1 MDLFCVVGLFYFLH
15 KMFHVFKNIFVV
27 FVVILVVVNV
37 SLLNT
42 PLVDHA
48 IQNLLLFTAWA
59 FTMRYLVDPERV
71 SWILILYS
79 SCILALLMFHTLVS
93 WASLHSPHSFWS
105 MIVNDVDFVS
115 NAYKQL
121 RIENAQSLTPCS
133 LITADE
139 VATPRLAEA
148 SPLGVLNVQRCKLQ
162 EWTDWTHGGLKNALL
177 WFDTLAFFFM
187 VYLVERREDD
197 VDIERVRA

>member
-1 MDLFCVVGLFYFLH
+1 
-15 KMFHVFKNIFVV
+15 MFHVFKNILVV
-27 FVVILVVVNV
+27 FVVILVVINV

-71 SWILILYS
+71 SWILLLYS

-93 WASLHSPHSFWS
+93 WASFHNPHSFWS

-115 NAYKQL
+115 NAYK
-121 RIENAQSLTPCS
+121 
-133 LITADE
+133 
-139 VATPRLAEA
+139 
-148 SPLGVLNVQRCKLQ
+148 LQ
-162 EWTDWTHGGLKNALL
+162 VWTDWTHGGLKNALL
-177 WFDTLAFFFM
+177 WFDTLAFFFL